1 MKRKWQNRLNV
12 LLGIVSLWLAG
23 CSSSKQTEYVLM
35 YGVPPEIVKYGPPDA
50 VALYGVQMPEIDTL
64 DQDTIVLEQPQDK
77 DQTAESA
84 Q

>member
-1 MKRKWQNRLNV
+1 
-12 LLGIVSLWLAG
+12 
-23 CSSSKQTEYVLM
+23 M